1 MNTSID
7 IKVRILVFV
16 VSLLWLL
23 FVLRMV
29 KRRKIWERY
38 AIFWVYLG
46 FGVLFV
52 PLLVD
57 VFDAVLYKVGVEQP
71 PNFFF
76 LTAILGILLILLQLT
91 VEITTLV
98 RRSRDTVQELAILE
112 ERVRRLEKV
121 TGTAE
126 PGARDKETVAA
137 PAVDGVKG

>member
-7 IKVRILVFV
+7 IKVRILVFAM
-16 VSLLWLL
+16 SLLWLL

-38 AIFWVYLG
+38 AIFWVYMG
-46 FGVLFV
+46 FGVLFL

-57 VFDAVLYKVGVEQP
+57 VFDALLYKVGVSQP

-76 LTAILGILLILLQLT
+76 LVAILGILLILLQLT

-112 ERVRRLEKV
+112 ERVRRLER
-121 TGTAE
+121 GALRAE
-126 PGARDKETVAA
+126 TKDGVEEGVAA
-137 PAVDGVKG
+137 PSGDAVQG